1 MVLVCQDLIPADQQE
16 YLSSQ
21 VAEVVDLLKMVAVVV
36 EHQRILV
43 EVLVLVLV
51 MVLLVEDLLEMVLM
65 LLKAPVV
72 AAVDQV
78 IPPKEL
84 VTDGMVVE
92 EVMVIIVVTM
102 NIITQ
107 YLKLADQT
115 ME

>member
-1 MVLVCQDLIPADQQE
+1 VVLVCQDLIPADHQE

-21 VAEVVDLLKMVAVVV
+21 VAVAVDLLLMVAAVVV
-36 EHQRILV
+36 HQQILV

-78 IPPKEL
+78 TLILGIKVDQVL
-84 VTDGMVVE
+84 LLSD
-92 EVMVIIVVTM
+92 M
-102 NIITQ
+102 NLLREQ
-107 YLKLADQT
+107 LRVPRQPVA
-115 ME
+115 